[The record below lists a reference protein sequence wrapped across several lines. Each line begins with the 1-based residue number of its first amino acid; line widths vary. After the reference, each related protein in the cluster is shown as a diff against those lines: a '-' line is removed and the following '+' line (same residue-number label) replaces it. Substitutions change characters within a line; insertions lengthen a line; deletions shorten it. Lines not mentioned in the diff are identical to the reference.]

1 MKTIHF
7 FTSLFGI
14 WVGITLAHAQKVY
27 TPEEVSAF
35 KSTTADW
42 IRNNERLSQVMVDKV
57 FSFAELGF
65 QEQASSE
72 YLTSILEKNG
82 FDIQWGL
89 SGIPTAWVATWSH
102 GSGPVIALGSD
113 VDCIPKASQYPGVA
127 YHKPMVEGAPGHGE
141 GHNAG
146 IPLNI
151 TAALAVQ
158 QVMKANKIGGTL
170 MLWPG
175 IAEELVAAK
184 AWFVRDGVFKGVD
197 ACIFTHVSSNMEV
210 SWGPATGTG
219 LISVEFTFEGDAAH
233 AAGAPWRGK
242 SAADAVELMNVGWN
256 YKREHL
262 DPLKRSH
269 SVISDGGDQPNVV
282 PSKAS
287 IWYYFRDVTYE
298 GIMDMYQ
305 SAQRIAEGAALM
317 TDTKMS
323 YKILGTAWP
332 RHFNKSIA
340 EAMYQNIQ
348 AVGLPQWSPE
358 DQALAKAVQREVKAK
373 KVEGLAMELEP
384 IGIPVAQ
391 PVSGGSDD
399 IGDVS
404 WVVPTVTLRFPSNIP
419 GLPGHHWSNA
429 IAMATPIAH
438 KGVSKGAEVEAMTII
453 DLLTQPSLI
462 QEAWTYF
469 NEVQTAETK
478 YEPMIQSD
486 TQAPTYLNTEIDQ
499 KFRKALEPF
508 YYNEKKY
515 KSYLEQ
521 LGVQYP
527 TVKE

>member
-1 MKTIHF
+1 MKTINF

-72 YLTSILEKNG
+72 YLTSLLEKNG

-184 AWFVRDGVFKGVD
+184 AWFVRDGVLKGWTRV
-197 ACIFTHVSSNMEV
+197 FLPM
-210 SWGPATGTG
+210 
-219 LISVEFTFEGDAAH
+219 
-233 AAGAPWRGK
+233 
-242 SAADAVELMNVGWN
+242 SA
-256 YKREHL
+256 
-262 DPLKRSH
+262 
-269 SVISDGGDQPNVV
+269 VIWKFLGDQLL
-282 PSKAS
+282 
-287 IWYYFRDVTYE
+287 
-298 GIMDMYQ
+298 
-305 SAQRIAEGAALM
+305 AL
-317 TDTKMS
+317 
-323 YKILGTAWP
+323 G
-332 RHFNKSIA
+332 
-340 EAMYQNIQ
+340 
-348 AVGLPQWSPE
+348 
-358 DQALAKAVQREVKAK
+358 
-373 KVEGLAMELEP
+373 
-384 IGIPVAQ
+384 
-391 PVSGGSDD
+391 
-399 IGDVS
+399 
-404 WVVPTVTLRFPSNIP
+404 
-419 GLPGHHWSNA
+419 
-429 IAMATPIAH
+429 
-438 KGVSKGAEVEAMTII
+438 
-453 DLLTQPSLI
+453 
-462 QEAWTYF
+462 
-469 NEVQTAETK
+469 
-478 YEPMIQSD
+478 
-486 TQAPTYLNTEIDQ
+486 
-499 KFRKALEPF
+499 
-508 YYNEKKY
+508 
-515 KSYLEQ
+515 
-521 LGVQYP
+521 
-527 TVKE
+527 